1 MPPHRSHDMR
11 LPCPGAGRSV
21 AARRGSRTI
30 YCHGGAPGAG
40 AISIA
45 PASPR
50 CAMPSHCDRA
60 ASSNTRCGSRAA
72 HQLSH
77 AEVSILASAS
87 RSRAR
92 LTRAMNRPVVV
103 PWPSCAGSMAP
114 VRDHQKLLQ
123 APGHGQRITALTGEG
138 RGIRSLPLD
147 PCFVDQQAVQG
158 AAHNCNIRR
167 QVADQRGVRT
177 GIDECAMAG
186 VA

>member
-1 MPPHRSHDMR
+1 MSWTFPPSH
-11 LPCPGAGRSV
+11 C
-21 AARRGSRTI
+21 ARHGPRTI
-30 YCHGGAPGAG
+30 YCQGGAPSDG

-45 PASPR
+45 AASPR

-60 ASSNTRCGSRAA
+60 ASSNTRSGSRAA
-72 HQLSH
+72 RQLSH

-92 LTRAMNRPVVV
+92 LTRTKNRPVVV

-114 VRDHQKLLQ
+114 VRDRQKLLQ
-123 APGHGQRITALTGEG
+123 APDHGQRVAALTGEG

-158 AAHNCNIRR
+158 AAHNCSIRR